1 MQSMK
6 FLFDKIKLRI
16 RSNPIFSANIH
27 YPSSQHVK
35 GTPSIW
41 VNQDDDDRI
50 YVCTYMYISWDN
62 QLIDYELT
70 RGFLSSYNYHEVLR
84 IHCSAHTYK
93 VIYEIQQDNFS

>member
-6 FLFDKIKLRI
+6 SLFDKIKLRI
-16 RSNPIFSANIH
+16 RSNSIFSANIH

-41 VNQDDDDRI
+41 VNQDDNRI
-50 YVCTYMYISWDN
+50 YICTYMYISWDN

-70 RGFLSSYNYHEVLR
+70 RGFLSPYTYHEVLR
-84 IHCSAHTYK
+84 IHHGAHTYK